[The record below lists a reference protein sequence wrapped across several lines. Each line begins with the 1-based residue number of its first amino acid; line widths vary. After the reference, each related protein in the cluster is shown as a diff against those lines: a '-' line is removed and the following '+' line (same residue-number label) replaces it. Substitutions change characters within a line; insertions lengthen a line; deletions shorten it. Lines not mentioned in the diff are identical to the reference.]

1 MRPALHRSL
10 VAPETTRRANMAA
23 HTDFSKSGGAVS
35 SIAGHWH
42 PCECWF
48 QAMGGVRVARARPF
62 WTSPWVIF
70 VGTTAI
76 ITISAVATFVAV
88 VVLPSSEYVDDAA
101 PVTESIRHFCRRRD
115 VASPPEPLHKRRLP
129 MPLRVIAAS
138 TALIAAASLASSVLL
153 TKLRPPSMPS
163 RPTSY
168 TRHLPTPAGRMPT
181 ASPWRPPAPADITK
195 TFIDEAAVRRR
206 SMTLKD
212 GDIFWSGIPGDC
224 LAFLEELDRG
234 NIRNSVKYTI
244 VGADADDQ
252 GGVMAS
258 FITDVAEQV
267 FKQNT
272 LLVGHVQGDQTNL
285 VVFPSPAAL
294 DAGPGDVDVEKA
306 MMRIGRLLAFVRGQN
321 HLRQEDYYRKST
333 NGLAAIPVQLIT
345 FRLPVEIRF
354 DLFRAVVDGTDEVAD
369 IGLGTFLQRERDR
382 IERSGHPSKTVGEF
396 RQKLA
401 ELYMDDILP
410 NVDDID
416 AFDAYEKVLSKRLV
430 RSWAMQRVRDGY
442 NSQMGLRRYPYRRS
456 WFDPETGL
464 VYKDM
469 FGLMKY
475 SNSDIIRLL
484 QYGERDDSGV
494 FRVALDNR
502 LGQYKALLEAV
513 ISKFTEEQCV
523 LFVLALTG
531 QKVLP
536 NHKVRVN
543 CMVPEGLGTRSIFPH
558 SCDYRLDMTFPP
570 TWGSTHRD
578 RVDQLL
584 FSFKEMFLSNTYHAF
599 GKR

>member
-1 MRPALHRSL
+1 
-10 VAPETTRRANMAA
+10 
-23 HTDFSKSGGAVS
+23 
-35 SIAGHWH
+35 
-42 PCECWF
+42 
-48 QAMGGVRVARARPF
+48 
-62 WTSPWVIF
+62 
-70 VGTTAI
+70 
-76 ITISAVATFVAV
+76 
-88 VVLPSSEYVDDAA
+88 
-101 PVTESIRHFCRRRD
+101 
-115 VASPPEPLHKRRLP
+115 
-129 MPLRVIAAS
+129 
-138 TALIAAASLASSVLL
+138 
-153 TKLRPPSMPS
+153 MPS
-163 RPTSY
+163 RPTPLS
-168 TRHLPTPAGRMPT
+168 A
-181 ASPWRPPAPADITK
+181 AEQADITK

-206 SMTLKD
+206 STTLKD

-234 NIRNSVKYTI
+234 NITNSVKYTI

-272 LLVGHVQGDQTNL
+272 FLVGHVQGDQTNL